1 MACRAGWEEISTA
14 GYTKRKQIDMAFNIK
29 KVRPLFT
36 GVITTANTYVGEVTA
51 PGGLILDVTKREG
64 SLNNFQ
70 TVVSVGKMVTDVKP
84 GDIVC
89 LNFKRYTAVKHLP
102 GTIGEDNL
110 QSDNMVANYEI
121 PQIVLNGVPHLF
133 IQNNDIEFVV
143 EDFDGVDDG
152 GLLQ

>member
-1 MACRAGWEEISTA
+1 
-14 GYTKRKQIDMAFNIK
+14 MAFNIK

-36 GVITTANTYVGEVTA
+36 GVITTATKIVGEMTTA
-51 PGGLILDVTKREG
+51 AGLIDVTKREG
-64 SLNNFQ
+64 TLNNFQ

-89 LNFKRYTAVKHLP
+89 LNFKRYKAVKHLP
-102 GTIGEDNL
+102 GTIGEDNIQTDTML
-110 QSDNMVANYEI
+110 ADYEI
-121 PQIVLNGVPHLF
+121 PQIILDGVPHLF

-143 EDFDGVDDG
+143 EEFDGVDEG

>member
-1 MACRAGWEEISTA
+1 
-14 GYTKRKQIDMAFNIK
+14 MAFNIK

-36 GVITTANTYVGEVTA
+36 GVITTANQIVGEMTTA
-51 PGGLILDVTKREG
+51 GGLLLDVSKREG
-64 SLNNFQ
+64 TLNNFQ

-89 LNFKRYTAVKHLP
+89 LNFKRYKAVKHLP
-102 GTIGEDNL
+102 GTIGENNI
-110 QSDNMVANYEI
+110 QTDNMTADYDI
-121 PQIVLNGVPHLF
+121 PAIMLDGKRHLF

-143 EDFDGVDDG
+143 EDYDGVDEG